1 MTAAWALL
9 PALLASTVDPGGAP
23 GDAAPGDASR
33 SAQAALARVR
43 TAQLPKAYSAGSAA
57 VGDLDGDGRDDVV
70 VSAALRDDGS
80 QRALFLF
87 PTRPDGELGAPEMHV
102 LQLDVTAWA
111 LGDVHAAPG
120 REIVLF
126 SGRGAFAMRPRAAE
140 DERFALL
147 VEARF
152 LWQLPDPEAAFLWSS
167 ALVDLDGDGLEDLL
181 LPEPGGYRYAYQRR
195 APATEGGAEGDAEGA
210 PGGQASFALTGE
222 LRLPYAPE
230 EDGSYLSASGGR
242 AEWRGQRS
250 ETELGLSH
258 SVSAGVGD
266 DYTLPGVLLA
276 VSERVPAPQLI
287 DWNGDRRLDLLA
299 QTAAELLVWV
309 QGPEGFSEA
318 EGLAYPLPVEADR
331 DRRLDA
337 SYSSH
342 AVELSGDSR
351 ADCVIFAGDNQKGDV
366 RTQALVFLQ
375 GAGRGDAAQTSA
387 APLFGPR
394 GRPQDLLVFAGFVV
408 RPDFVDVDG
417 DRRPDLVISGIR
429 PDLIDQL
436 RSISSESIQADL
448 FVYKNQGSSFA
459 RRPDLSSKIDVP
471 LEQFEP
477 MARFIGDLTG
487 DGTSELLLRDDPEA
501 LRLLMVRRERNG
513 GALSVVER
521 PLWQLAVRDHAR
533 VLRQATPGRAV
544 ADLLVV
550 ERSQVQHVRF
560 Q

>member
-1 MTAAWALL
+1 MSPAWALL
-9 PALLASTVDPGGAP
+9 PALLVLWAGGAP
-23 GDAAPGDASR
+23 GDAAEAT
-33 SAQAALARVR
+33 QAPLARVR

-70 VSAALRDDGS
+70 VSAALRDDGGE
-80 QRALFLF
+80 RALFLF
-87 PTRPDGELGAPEMHV
+87 PTRADGELGAPEEHA

-111 LGDVHAAPG
+111 LGDVHPAPG

-126 SGRGAFAMRPRAAE
+126 SGRGAFVMRPHAAE

-195 APATEGGAEGDAEGA
+195 AEGA
-210 PGGQASFALTGE
+210 AGQASFHLGGE

-250 ETELGLSH
+250 ETELSLSH

-266 DYTLPGVLLA
+266 DYSLPGVLLA

-299 QTAAELLVWV
+299 QTAAELHVWV
-309 QGPEGFSEA
+309 QGPEGFADA
-318 EGLAYPLPVEADR
+318 ERRAYPLPVEADR

-351 ADCVIFAGDNQKGDV
+351 ADCVIFAGDSQKGDV

-375 GAGRGDAAQTSA
+375 GVGRGDAAQTSA

-417 DRRPDLVISGIR
+417 DQRPDLVISGVR

-436 RSISSESIQADL
+436 RSISSESIEADL
-448 FVYKNQGSSFA
+448 FVYRNQGTSFA
-459 RRPDLSSKIDVP
+459 RRPDLSSKINVP

-477 MARFIGDLTG
+477 MARFVGDLTG
-487 DGTSELLLRDDPEA
+487 DGTSELLLRDDPES

-513 GALSVVER
+513 GALAVVER
-521 PLWQLAVRDHAR
+521 PLWELAVRDHAR
-533 VLRQATPGRAV
+533 VLRQSLPGRAV
-544 ADLLVV
+544 ADLLVI
-550 ERSQVQHVRF
+550 ERSQVLHVRF
-560 Q
+560 R

>member
-1 MTAAWALL
+1 MSPAWA
-9 PALLASTVDPGGAP
+9 ALLALLTSAAVPLGAP
-23 GDAAPGDASR
+23 LAGAS
-33 SAQAALARVR
+33 STAAQAAAAQGAIARVR
-43 TAQLPKAYSAGSAA
+43 TAQIPKAYSAGSGA
-57 VGDLDGDGRDDVV
+57 VGDLDGDGREDIV
-70 VSAALRDDGS
+70 VSAVLRDGGGE
-80 QRALFLF
+80 RALFVF
-87 PTRPDGELGAPEMHV
+87 PTRADGELGAPVEHA

-126 SGRGAFAMRPRAAE
+126 SGRGAFVMRPGAPE
-140 DERFALL
+140 EERFALL
-147 VEARF
+147 VAARF
-152 LWQLPDPEAAFLWSS
+152 LWQLPEREAAFLWST
-167 ALVDLDGDGLEDLL
+167 ALVDLDGDGLEDLV

-195 APATEGGAEGDAEGA
+195 AESG
-210 PGGQASFALTGE
+210 ASFALGGA
-222 LRLPYAPE
+222 LALPYAPE
-230 EDGSYLSASGGR
+230 PDGSYLAASGGR
-242 AEWRGQRS
+242 AEWRGQRT

-276 VSERVPAPQLI
+276 VSERVPAPQLV

-299 QTAAELLVWV
+299 QTAAELHVWV
-309 QGPEGFSEA
+309 QGPDGFSEQ
-318 EGLAYPLPVEADR
+318 ERHAYPLPVPADR
-331 DRRLDA
+331 DRRLDP

-342 AVELSGDSR
+342 AVELTGDSR
-351 ADCVIFAGDNQKGDV
+351 ADCVIFAGDSQKGDV

-417 DRRPDLVISGIR
+417 DRRPDLVISGVR

-436 RSISSESIQADL
+436 RSISSESIEADL

-459 RRPDLSSKIDVP
+459 RRADLSFKLNVP

-477 MARFIGDLTG
+477 MARFIGDVTG
-487 DGTSELLLRDDPEA
+487 DGTSELLLRDDPES
-501 LRLLMVRRERNG
+501 LRLMMIRRERDG
-513 GALSVVER
+513 GALAVVER
-521 PLWQLAVRDHAR
+521 PLWELAVRDHAR
-533 VLRQATPGRAV
+533 VLRQAMPGRALP
-544 ADLLVV
+544 DLVVV
-550 ERSQVQHVRF
+550 ERSQVLHVRF
-560 Q
+560 R

>member
-1 MTAAWALL
+1 M
-9 PALLASTVDPGGAP
+9 
-23 GDAAPGDASR
+23 
-33 SAQAALARVR
+33 R

-70 VSAALRDDGS
+70 VSAVLRDGGGE
-80 QRALFLF
+80 RALFVF
-87 PTRPDGELGAPEMHV
+87 PTGADGELGAPEEHA

-126 SGRGAFAMRPRAAE
+126 SGRGAFVMRPRAAE
-140 DERFALL
+140 EERFALL
-147 VEARF
+147 VAARF
-152 LWQLPDPEAAFLWSS
+152 LWQLPDREAAFLWST
-167 ALVDLDGDGLEDLL
+167 ALVDLDGDGLEDLV

-195 APATEGGAEGDAEGA
+195 TESTEGTVAA
-210 PGGQASFALTGE
+210 ASFALGGA
-222 LRLPYAPE
+222 LALPYAPE
-230 EDGSYLSASGGR
+230 EDGSYLAATGGR

-250 ETELGLSH
+250 ETELSLSH

-266 DYTLPGVLLA
+266 DYSLPGVLLA
-276 VSERVPAPQLI
+276 VSERVPAPQLL
-287 DWNGDRRLDLLA
+287 DWNGDQRLDLLA
-299 QTAAELLVWV
+299 QTATELHVWV
-309 QGPEGFSEA
+309 QGPDGFA
-318 EGLAYPLPVEADR
+318 EQERRAYPLPVPADR

-342 AVELSGDSR
+342 AVELTGDAR

-375 GAGRGDAAQTSA
+375 GAGRGEAAQTSA

-408 RPDFVDVDG
+408 RPDFIDVDG
-417 DRRPDLVISGIR
+417 DQRPDLVISSVR

-448 FVYKNQGSSFA
+448 FVYKNQGATFV
-459 RRPDLSSKIDVP
+459 RRPDLSFKLNVP

-487 DGTSELLLRDDPEA
+487 DGTSELLLRDDPES
-501 LRLLMVRRERNG
+501 LRLMMVRRERNG
-513 GALSVVER
+513 GALAVVER
-521 PLWQLAVRDHAR
+521 PLWELAVRDHAR
-533 VLRQATPGRAV
+533 VLRQARPGRALP
-544 ADLLVV
+544 DLVVV

-560 Q
+560 R